1 MAGAE
6 RERGSFVRAMLGD
19 RRRVAIATVTVL
31 AFAVM
36 PFVTERWLLE
46 QVFFPVLVFV
56 ILGVSWDIIGGYA
69 GQISLGH
76 AAFFGFGAYVSAW
89 LTTPTR
95 ADFPEW
101 IQSPVIVAILGA
113 ALAAGLLALVIG
125 PVIFRLTGHYFA
137 IGTLALAAIIELILS
152 NERRFSGGSSGYFV
166 DSGDAGYQLLFLLT
180 LAVTV
185 VTVIVSYY
193 IVSSRWGLAMRAI
206 HDDETA
212 ASSLGINPLKYKLI
226 AFGIGSA
233 MAGMAGGLYGQYT
246 GYLNPAD
253 VLGLHWMVEA
263 LVVVVLGGMGT
274 ITGPILGA
282 GLFVGLDWVLGEVA
296 SGYGTAIE
304 GLLIILFMIYMPQGL
319 YGIITDRVGETSEG
333 EPPTENVPASD
344 ESASD

>member
-1 MAGAE
+1 MVGSE
-6 RERGSFVRAMLGD
+6 RDRGSFIRAMLGN
-19 RRRVAIATVTVL
+19 RRRVVIAVGIVL
-31 AFAVM
+31 AFATI
-36 PFVTERWLLE
+36 PFVTERWLT
-46 QVFFPVLVFV
+46 QVFFTVLVFV

-76 AAFFGFGAYVSAW
+76 VAFFGFGAYVSAW

-95 ADFPEW
+95 AGFPEW
-101 IQSPVIVAILGA
+101 IQSPVIVAVLGG
-113 ALAAGLLALVIG
+113 ALVAGLLALVVG
-125 PVIFRLTGHYFA
+125 PVMFRLTGHYFA

-152 NERRFSGGSSGYFV
+152 NERSVSGGSSGYFV
-166 DSGDAGYQLLFLLT
+166 DSGSAEYQQLFLLT

-193 IVSSRWGLAMRAI
+193 VVTSRWGLAMRAI

-212 ASSLGINPLKYKLI
+212 ASSLGINPLKYKLVAFSI
-226 AFGIGSA
+226 ASG
-233 MAGMAGGLYGQYT
+233 MAGMAGGLYAQYT

-296 SGYGTAIE
+296 SGYSTAIE
-304 GLLIILFMIYMPQGL
+304 GLLIILFMLYMPKGIYGL
-319 YGIITDRVGETSEG
+319 ITSRTGDTSE
-333 EPPTENVPASD
+333 EDPPNDTVPTPD
-344 ESASD
+344 ESATD

>member
-1 MAGAE
+1 MVGS
-6 RERGSFVRAMLGD
+6 ERGSFVRAILGD
-19 RRRVAIATVTVL
+19 RRRAVIAIVAVL
-31 AFAVM
+31 AFAAM
-36 PFVTERWLLE
+36 PFITERWLT
-46 QVFFPVLVFV
+46 QVFFSVLIFV

-95 ADFPEW
+95 AGFPES
-101 IQSPVIVAILGA
+101 IQSPVVVALLGG

-152 NERRFSGGSSGYFV
+152 NERSISGGSSGYFV
-166 DSGDAGYQLLFLLT
+166 DSNYEYQLLFLLT

-185 VTVIVSYY
+185 VTVVVSYY
-193 IVSSRWGLAMRAI
+193 VVTSRWGLAMRAI

-212 ASSLGINPLKYKLI
+212 ASSLGIDPLKYKLI
-226 AFGIGSA
+226 AFGIASG
-233 MAGMAGGLYGQYT
+233 MAGMAGGLYAQYT

-282 GLFVGLDWVLGEVA
+282 GLFVGLDWILSEVA
-296 SGYGTAIE
+296 SGYATAIE
-304 GLLIILFMIYMPQGL
+304 GLLIILFMIYMPKGL
-319 YGIITDRVGETSEG
+319 YGIITDRVAETSEG
-333 EPPTENVPASD
+333 EPPSGSVPAPD
-344 ESASD
+344 ESATD

>member
-6 RERGSFVRAMLGD
+6 REGFVRAMLGD
-19 RRRVAIATVTVL
+19 RRRVAIAVVTVL
-31 AFAVM
+31 AFATI
-36 PFVTERWLLE
+36 PFITERWLT
-46 QVFFPVLVFV
+46 QVFFTVLIFV
-56 ILGVSWDIIGGYA
+56 MLGVSWDIIGGYA

-95 ADFPEW
+95 ADLPES
-101 IQSPVIVAILGA
+101 IQSPVVVAILGA
-113 ALAAGLLALVIG
+113 ALVAGLLALVIG
-125 PVIFRLTGHYFA
+125 PVIFRLAGHYFA
-137 IGTLALAAIIELILS
+137 IGTLALAAIIELIIS

-166 DSGDAGYQLLFLLT
+166 DSSFEYQQLFLLT
-180 LAVTV
+180 LV
-185 VTVIVSYY
+185 VTVLTVIASYY
-193 IVSSRWGLAMRAI
+193 VVSSRWGLAMRAI

-226 AFGIGSA
+226 AFSIGSA

-319 YGIITDRVGETSEG
+319 YGVITDRVGETSEG